1 MGEIFHALEVLNRT
15 MKLGLA
21 HNDLMR
27 AEMGFKSALARQ
39 GNPNPTLPS
48 DPVALSEGYELVA
61 TLQPRAEALSLQQ
74 LATFARKEVSRP
86 RTKVD
91 AKALKQIDKALAV
104 AVGGPSPAKV
114 ATKQAA
120 KATAAKATVAKKVAA
135 KKVAAKK
142 VTATKAAAKKT
153 TAKRRA

>member
-91 AKALKQIDKALAV
+91 AKALKQIDKALTA
-104 AVGGPSPAKV
+104 AISGPPPAKV

-120 KATAAKATVAKKVAA
+120 KSTVAKKATA
-135 KKVAAKK
+135 KKATAKK
-142 VTATKAAAKKT
+142 AKAKKAS
-153 TAKRRA
+153 AKRGA